1 VVETE
6 AEATS
11 TLDAPE
17 APSVDEA
24 EKAINETP
32 AAEGNVS
39 QSPTEIETVT
49 ISEVQVVPVPQEN
62 AIITDTPIVH
72 NEPTTIA
79 TTTTLTEE
87 ANLPNG
93 DQIITVEEQTI
104 TAIEV

>member
-1 VVETE
+1 MVEPE

-17 APSVDEA
+17 ASGVDEA
-24 EKAINETP
+24 EKANETP
-32 AAEGNVS
+32 AAEGDVS

-72 NEPTTIA
+72 NESTTIA

-93 DQIITVEEQTI
+93 DQIVTVEEQTI